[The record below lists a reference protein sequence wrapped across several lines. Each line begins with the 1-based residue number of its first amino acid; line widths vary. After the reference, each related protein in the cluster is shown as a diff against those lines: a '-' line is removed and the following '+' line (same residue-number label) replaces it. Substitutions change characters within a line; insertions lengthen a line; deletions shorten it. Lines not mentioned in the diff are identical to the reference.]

1 MLQGEV
7 DALKDHQPR
16 EKLFRYITF
25 SGGGD
30 DQRQQGSK
38 LFSDVSRKPAPT
50 AKNNSEGE
58 NWTYSGWG
66 HKVAWLS
73 KVRKEDRKKD

>member
-1 MLQGEV
+1 MI
-7 DALKDHQPR
+7 K
-16 EKLFRYITF
+16 
-25 SGGGD
+25 
-30 DQRQQGSK
+30 GSRGASF
-38 LFSDVSRKPAPT
+38 FSDVSRKPAPT
-50 AKNNSEGE
+50 AKNNSEGD